1 MSEVTTV
8 FQKGS
13 QVKYVHHSLLEAN
26 MEDNQQT
33 LKNVLVSSLQERIEQ
48 VRQDTEAFYNVV
60 QEMAKDP
67 TTEKLIQLRDKA
79 FEHAEN
85 EFEFGSILS
94 RIITQN
100 DSLDEDDSDFEDEDE
115 DFEWADDQLMFNLV
129 EEALELLKNCSE
141 LLNQIK
147 HYRRHIMLEL
157 DEHDELPRALSGL
170 HDTLL
175 DRLEKLADV
184 RNDF

>member
-1 MSEVTTV
+1 
-8 FQKGS
+8 
-13 QVKYVHHSLLEAN
+13 

-48 VRQDTEAFYNVV
+48 VRQDTEAFYAAV
-60 QEMAKDP
+60 QEMAKEP

-85 EFEFGSILS
+85 EFELGSVLS
-94 RIITQN
+94 RILNQN
-100 DSLDEDDSDFEDEDE
+100 DLPDEDEDDSDFDEEDL
-115 DFEWADDQLMFNLV
+115 EWADDQLMFNLV
-129 EEALELLKNCSE
+129 EEALELLKNCTE
-141 LLNQIK
+141 LLADMK
-147 HYRRHIMLEL
+147 RYRRHILLEL
-157 DEHDELPRALSGL
+157 DEHNELPRALSGL

>member
-1 MSEVTTV
+1 
-8 FQKGS
+8 
-13 QVKYVHHSLLEAN
+13 
-26 MEDNQQT
+26 MEDNQQM

-48 VRQDTEAFYNVV
+48 VRQDTEAFFTAI
-60 QEMAKDP
+60 QEMAKEP
-67 TTEKLIQLRDKA
+67 KTEKLVQLRDKA

-85 EFEFGSILS
+85 EFEFGSILT
-94 RIITQN
+94 RIINQN
-100 DSLDEDDSDFEDEDE
+100 DSLDDDDSDDEDE

-129 EEALELLKNCSE
+129 EESLELLKNCSE
-141 LLNQIK
+141 LLNQVK
-147 HYRRHIMLEL
+147 HYRRHILLEL
-157 DEHDELPRALSGL
+157 DEHEELPRALSGL

>member
-1 MSEVTTV
+1 
-8 FQKGS
+8 
-13 QVKYVHHSLLEAN
+13 
-26 MEDNQQT
+26 MEDNQQM

-48 VRQDTEAFYNVV
+48 VRQDTEAFFTAI
-60 QEMAKDP
+60 QEMAKEP
-67 TTEKLIQLRDKA
+67 TTEKLVQLRDKA

-85 EFEFGSILS
+85 EFEFGSILT
-94 RIITQN
+94 RIINQN
-100 DSLDEDDSDFEDEDE
+100 ASLDDDDSDDEVE

-141 LLNQIK
+141 LLNQVK
-147 HYRRHIMLEL
+147 HYRRHILLEL

>member
-1 MSEVTTV
+1 
-8 FQKGS
+8 
-13 QVKYVHHSLLEAN
+13 

-33 LKNVLVSSLQERIEQ
+33 LKNVSISSLQERIEQ
-48 VRQDTEAFYNVV
+48 VRQNTEAFFTAI

-67 TTEKLIQLRDKA
+67 TTEKLIQLRDRA

-85 EFEFGSILS
+85 EFEFGSILT
-94 RIITQN
+94 RIINQN
-100 DSLDEDDSDFEDEDE
+100 DALNDENDDDSDLEDE

-141 LLNQIK
+141 LLNQMK
-147 HYRRHIMLEL
+147 HYRRHILLEL
-157 DEHDELPRALSGL
+157 DENDELPRALSGL